1 MSRGREH
8 LEAREEILAG
18 SSREPGRVTMSMVD
32 GRRVSCPVHA
42 VSYSRPI
49 SLLSIERSG

>member
-18 SSREPGRVTMSMVD
+18 SSREPGRVAMSMAA
-32 GRRVSCPVHA
+32 GCRVQSM
-42 VSYSRPI
+42 
-49 SLLSIERSG
+49 L